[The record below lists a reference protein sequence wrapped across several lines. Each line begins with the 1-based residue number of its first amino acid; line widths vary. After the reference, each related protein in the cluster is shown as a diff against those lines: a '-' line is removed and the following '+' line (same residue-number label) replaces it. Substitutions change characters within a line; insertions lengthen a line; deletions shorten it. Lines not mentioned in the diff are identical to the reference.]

1 MMNTEEGASM
11 PSAQELLKE
20 AASYGQTMVEI
31 RRDLHQMPEFA
42 LNLPNTQK
50 RILQAI
56 DGLGEIT
63 LGKGL
68 TSIALLIRGGNPGPT
83 VLLRADMDALKVV
96 EETDL
101 PYASKN
107 GYMHACGHDLHM
119 SAAVGAAH
127 LIAAHKDQLN
137 GDVLIWFQP
146 GEEGHH
152 GADVM
157 IEEGML
163 ELSGSRPIA
172 AYGLHVF
179 TSMPKGLIACKS
191 GPLMASAG
199 DLNVTFHGSGGH
211 GSMPW
216 LSKDPVT
223 PMVESI
229 AALQNLLNKQFDQFD
244 PVILNV
250 GWIRAGDDATTN
262 VIADTASFGA
272 TVRTFSE
279 ENTKKLHEL
288 APNLIHSIAEGF
300 SVTAEVSFGRATK
313 VLMNHA
319 SAVERVEQVAKQLVG
334 ENGYMP
340 MQKPIAG
347 GEDFAS
353 IVAEIPGAFVFVGA
367 CPPDIDFQSAPTNHS
382 AKAKFDDS
390 VLPLCAALLASLA
403 FSHLA

>member
-1 MMNTEEGASM
+1 MLS
-11 PSAQELLKE
+11 PKELLAE
-20 AASYGQTMVEI
+20 ASQYAETLSTI
-31 RRDLHQMPEFA
+31 RRDLHQIPEFA
-42 LNLPNTQK
+42 LELPKTQQ
-50 RILQAI
+50 RILESI

-63 LGKGL
+63 LGKNL
-68 TSIALLIRGGNPGPT
+68 SSIALHIKGGKPGPT
-83 VLLRADMDALKVV
+83 ILLRADMDALKVD
-96 EETDL
+96 EESGESFSST
-101 PYASKN
+101 N

-119 SAAVGAAH
+119 AGAIGAAH
-127 LIAAHKDQLN
+127 LLATHKDKLN

-163 ELSGSRPIA
+163 ELTGSKPVA

-179 TSMPKGLIACKS
+179 TSLPLGAVACKP

-199 DLNVTFHGSGGH
+199 DLHVTFHGSGGH

-223 PMVESI
+223 PMVEAIS
-229 AALQNLLNKQFDQFD
+229 ALQSLINKHFDQFD

-262 VIADTASFGA
+262 VIADSASFGA

-279 ENTKKLHEL
+279 ANTKKLHEL
-288 APNLIHSIAEGF
+288 APKLIHSVAEGF
-300 SVTAEVSFGRATK
+300 GVSAEVEFGRATK
-313 VLMNHA
+313 VLMNDPA
-319 SAVERVEQVAKQLVG
+319 AVTTVEKVAKELVG
-334 ENGYMP
+334 EAGYVP
-340 MQKPIAG
+340 MQAPIAG

-353 IVAEIPGAFVFVGA
+353 IVAEVPGAFVFVGA
-367 CPPDIDFQSAPTNHS
+367 CPKDIDYTTAPTNHS

-390 VLPLCAALLASLA
+390 VLPLCSALLASLA
-403 FSHLA
+403 FEHLG